1 MNLRRSNA
9 WLTALAMAGVA
20 WTTLAITTPAARA
33 APQTFSTA
41 AGAKES
47 GGLPVSATAT
57 FTESAN
63 TLTITLT
70 NLLANPTS
78 VAQAISDLFFTVA
91 NGTLSGATLKSS
103 TANFINIAANKTFSS
118 AGSGSTGFVFTTQT
132 STTGLLDVLAG
143 PGHAG
148 PAHLIIGPP
157 GGGGTYSNANGSIA
171 GNRPH
176 NPFINQTATFTI
188 SGSGITANTTVTAAT
203 FSFGT
208 TPGNNVPG
216 NPNVVPEPSTMAIA
230 GLGALGFMGYGLR
243 RRLKK

>member
-1 MNLRRSNA
+1 MNLRRSNV

-20 WTTLAITTPAARA
+20 WTTLAITTPTARA

-47 GGLPVSATAT
+47 GGLAVSATAT

-63 TLTITLT
+63 TLTVTLT
-70 NLLANPTS
+70 NLLANPKS
-78 VAQAISDLFFTVA
+78 VAQAISDLIFTVA

-103 TANFINIAANKTFSS
+103 SANFIKIASNGTFSS
-118 AGSGSTGFVFTTQT
+118 AGSGSTGFVFTPT

-157 GGGGTYSNANGSIA
+157 GGGGKYGNANSSIA
-171 GNRPH
+171 GNGPH

-188 SGSGITANTTVTAAT
+188 SGSGITANTIVTAAT

-208 TPGNNVPG
+208 TAGNNVPG
-216 NPNVVPEPSTMAIA
+216 KPNVVPEPSTMAIP

-243 RRLKK
+243 RRLKE